1 MLNLFEIGRTYGP
14 ETIAV
19 MSAAFDRVC
28 QSVSKEMNGYGDV
41 QETLA
46 LIILRHA
53 DRGERDVQRLADA
66 AIREWTGSHHS
77 KTVVQVRHV
86 G

>member
-1 MLNLFEIGRTYGP
+1 MLHLVPSGRSYSP

-19 MSAAFDRVC
+19 MTAAFERVC
-28 QSVSKEMNGYGDV
+28 QSLSERMKGNDELK
-41 QETLA
+41 QSLA

-53 DRGERDVQRLADA
+53 DRGESDSERLA
-66 AIREWTGSHHS
+66 AIALREWTGSD
-77 KTVVQVRHV
+77 RAEA